1 MAVRIYYNI
10 TKITKF
16 NINVVII
23 VNEYKE
29 RLGYNLLSELQTQ
42 TLQNLNSRFLSAM
55 KLQNETS
62 TIKSV
67 FKTDDFQMIMVKL
80 HRTYCNPSNVDKIAC
95 IQDSANETKILI
107 RSQIQKTIGL
117 GEHLIVW
124 FY

>member
-117 GEHLIVW
+117 GEHLIV
-124 FY
+124 

>member
-1 MAVRIYYNI
+1 LAVRIYYNI

-117 GEHLIVW
+117 GEHLIV
-124 FY
+124 

>member
-1 MAVRIYYNI
+1 
-10 TKITKF
+10 
-16 NINVVII
+16 
-23 VNEYKE
+23 
-29 RLGYNLLSELQTQ
+29 
-42 TLQNLNSRFLSAM
+42 M

-117 GEHLIVW
+117 GEHLIV
-124 FY
+124 

>member
-1 MAVRIYYNI
+1 LAVRIYYNI